1 MAVDS
6 GRDQLHAKLRG
17 DPHVVSLESTDA
29 RELTAAMLGVPP
41 SLIVVDAS
49 FIGLAKLL
57 ARPLELAAE
66 KAWLVGLFKPQFE
79 VGAAHVGRGGI
90 VSDDAAVESAAEE
103 FERWLSAQGWPIKQ
117 WTPSPITGGDGN
129 RERLFCATNI

>member
-1 MAVDS
+1 
-6 GRDQLHAKLRG
+6 
-17 DPHVVSLESTDA
+17 
-29 RELTAAMLGVPP
+29 MLGVPP